1 MPHCADT
8 IAPGA
13 ASGREGPGS
22 YLQGHRPAAVTA
34 RGARPRRFRAEL
46 AVTFGRACVWV
57 LLLHPVRTRDRT
69 RDRTV
74 PAPCPVPARFRNAF
88 ETWQILACEGV
99 AMLYYNKAT
108 KPVGIYANLRHR
120 LGCRVRRFG
129 LDARPGMMP
138 TRMPC
143 EREMTAHAVGCDD
156 EGGAAMR
163 MMRDGL
169 RASGRRMDVRAWM
182 RGRMQGSCLQ
192 RMAARTG
199 MGC

>member
-1 MPHCADT
+1 
-8 IAPGA
+8 
-13 ASGREGPGS
+13 
-22 YLQGHRPAAVTA
+22 
-34 RGARPRRFRAEL
+34 
-46 AVTFGRACVWV
+46 
-57 LLLHPVRTRDRT
+57 
-69 RDRTV
+69 
-74 PAPCPVPARFRNAF
+74 
-88 ETWQILACEGV
+88 
-99 AMLYYNKAT
+99 MLYYNKAT

-120 LGCRVRRFG
+120 LGYRVRRAS

-143 EREMTAHAVGCDD
+143 EREMTAHTVGRDD

-169 RASGRRMDVRAWM
+169 RASGRRMDMRAWM